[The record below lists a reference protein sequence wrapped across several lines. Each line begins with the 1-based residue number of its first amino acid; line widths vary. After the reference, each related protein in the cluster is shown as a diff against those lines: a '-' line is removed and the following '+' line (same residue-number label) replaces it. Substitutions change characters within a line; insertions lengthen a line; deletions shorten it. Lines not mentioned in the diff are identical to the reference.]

1 MDCNDV
7 RDDQLDV
14 LYGEADAAATRRV
27 AAHNAGCP
35 ICREEFASL
44 RAVRGALASW
54 RLPERSR
61 ERRVPS
67 PRSYAG
73 LAIAAGLILAVAG
86 AFRLAGASL
95 EVAAGPVRF
104 SLGAADV
111 RQEMRE
117 KDARHEE
124 QIHALRAALETAQ
137 ARPVAD
143 EGTIL
148 QRVQD
153 LLRENE
159 ERQTLRLNT
168 SVASLDAQRRYDLA
182 RIGAGLSYLDGKTGQ
197 RMARTNELMGYVLQA
212 SEKK

>member
-7 RDDQLDV
+7 RDEQLDV
-14 LYGEADAAATRRV
+14 LYGEADAAAARRV

-35 ICREEFASL
+35 SCREEFASL
-44 RAVRGALASW
+44 RAVRGALATW
-54 RLPERSR
+54 RLPERAR
-61 ERRVPS
+61 DRRVRS
-67 PRSYAG
+67 PWGYAG
-73 LAIAAGLILAVAG
+73 LALAAGLILALAG
-86 AFRLAGASL
+86 AFRLAGASFD
-95 EVAAGPVRF
+95 VAAGPVRF

-124 QIHALRAALETAQ
+124 QIQALRAALAAAQ
-137 ARPVAD
+137 DRPAAD
-143 EGTIL
+143 EGAIL

-153 LLRENE
+153 LLRQNE